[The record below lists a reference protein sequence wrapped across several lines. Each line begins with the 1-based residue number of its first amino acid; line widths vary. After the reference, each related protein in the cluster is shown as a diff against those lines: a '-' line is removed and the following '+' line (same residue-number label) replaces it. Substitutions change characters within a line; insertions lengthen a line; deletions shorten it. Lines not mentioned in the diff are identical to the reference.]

1 MVKAGLSFWPLI
13 LLYMRVLDRT
23 FNFNG
28 FSKALCFF
36 LTAALL
42 TGCGAVPLTGRKQLL
57 LVSDQEIYQAG
68 LTQYNEFIMGA
79 TISSNVSSAALVRSV
94 GRKLATATERYLV
107 ANGLSSELSN
117 FQWEFALVDDSQ
129 VNAFCLPGGKIVV
142 YEGLL
147 NVATTEAELAAV
159 IGHEIAHAVA
169 KHSNERVSQQ
179 IVTQYGMKVLT
190 SALSNKS
197 VAVQNVA
204 ASVFGLGAQV
214 GLMLP
219 YSRKHEYEADYMGVV
234 FMEIA
239 GYDSNEAV
247 NFWKKMS
254 YLNSPE
260 SGSEGARADLSDFLS
275 THPSDEK
282 RVANLLENLAEA
294 KSVAASVR

>member
-1 MVKAGLSFWPLI
+1 MQVFN
-13 LLYMRVLDRT
+13 RT
-23 FNFNG
+23 FNFSAV
-28 FSKALCFF
+28 SKALCLF
-36 LTAALL
+36 LTVALL
-42 TGCGAVPLTGRKQLL
+42 TGCGAVPLTGRRQLL
-57 LVSDQEIYQAG
+57 LVSDQEIFQAG
-68 LTQYNEFIMGA
+68 LTQYNEYIRGA
-79 TISSNVSSAALVRSV
+79 KMSSNVESAAIVRSV
-94 GRKLATATERYLV
+94 GRKLAAATERYLV

-117 FQWEFALVDDSQ
+117 FQWEFSLVDDSQ

-147 NVATTEAELAAV
+147 KVATTDAELAAV
-159 IGHEIAHAVA
+159 LGHEIAHAVA

-179 IVTQYGMKVLT
+179 IMTQYGMQILS

-197 VAVQNVA
+197 AAVQTVA
-204 ASVFGLGAQV
+204 TSVFGLGAQV

-239 GYDSNEAV
+239 GYDSAEAV
-247 NFWKKMS
+247 NFWKKMA

-275 THPSDEK
+275 THPSDDK
-282 RVANLLENLAEA
+282 RVANLQKHLSKA
-294 KSVAASVR
+294 KSIAASVR

>member
-1 MVKAGLSFWPLI
+1 MF
-13 LLYMRVLDRT
+13 MFDRT
-23 FNFNG
+23 SVPVSSRIYGG
-28 FSKALCFF
+28 FTKVLPV
-36 LTAALL
+36 LL
-42 TGCGAVPLTGRKQLL
+42 AVLLLAGCGAVPLTGRRQLL
-57 LVSDQEIYQAG
+57 LVSDQEIYNAG
-68 LTQYNEFIMGA
+68 LTQYKEFIQDA
-79 TISSNVSSAALVRSV
+79 TISSDVASAALVRTV
-94 GRKLATATERYLV
+94 GHKLANATERYLV

-117 FQWEFALVDDSQ
+117 FQWEFSLVEDSQ

-147 NVATTEAELAAV
+147 GVAATEAELACV

-179 IVTQYGMKVLT
+179 IMTQYGMKILS

-204 ASVFGLGAQV
+204 TSVFGLGAQV

-234 FMEIA
+234 FMELA
-239 GYDSNEAV
+239 GYDSAAAV
-247 NFWKKMS
+247 EFWTKMA

-260 SGSEGARADLSDFLS
+260 SGSEGARAELSDFLS

-282 RVANLLENLAEA
+282 RIANLQSSLAEA
-294 KSVAASVR
+294 KAIAASY